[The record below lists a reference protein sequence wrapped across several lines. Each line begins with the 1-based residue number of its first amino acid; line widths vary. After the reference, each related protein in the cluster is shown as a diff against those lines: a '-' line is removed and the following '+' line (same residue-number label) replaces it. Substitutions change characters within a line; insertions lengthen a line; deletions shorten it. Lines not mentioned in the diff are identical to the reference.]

1 MVKRVAWKV
10 LSWVVFSA
18 ALFGIAFAAMAQ
30 SEATP
35 APAATPTPPPATD
48 ATPAPTAPLLLNLNL
63 EWVNSD
69 ICRLIEE
76 IRRTPNQAD
85 RRDMVEQIEEMIYK
99 HVEYPL
105 TFKLGEISDDK
116 ERERIGTTSDVVDAG
131 SADPLASQ
139 IGEAFALY
147 GIAKGYEG
155 YAAAASDQI
164 ARAKEIYPMVEALTV
179 RIDNF
184 QDQRPIRDWV
194 KDNLGGW
201 ASTDTVRVTFEGKN
215 IGQSSIDKLSTD
227 NFHVQAKGKNVKA
240 YYLAVAQA
248 DFLRGVNRYVVTD
261 ERLTERRPNFFY
273 LYLPPGKYALSTGSS
288 SFVPID
294 IEIKADPQKNFF
306 VVETLQDSVTVYAK
320 PDVGKEK
327 KKDQEAKKAEDKSNK
342 KDDQGQQKLN

>member
-1 MVKRVAWKV
+1 MKRVAWKV
-10 LSWVVFSA
+10 IGWVVFSA
-18 ALFGIAFAAMAQ
+18 VLLGVTFSAMAQ
-30 SEATP
+30 SET
-35 APAATPTPPPATD
+35 APASTATPTPEPPPAAD
-48 ATPAPTAPLLLNLNL
+48 AAPAVTAPMLLNLNL
-63 EWVNSD
+63 DWVNSD

-105 TFKLGEISDDK
+105 TFKQAEISDEI
-116 ERERIGTTSDVVDAG
+116 ERDRIGTTSDVADAG

-155 YAAAASDQI
+155 FAAAASDQI
-164 ARAKEIYPMVEALTV
+164 ERAKKIYPMVEALTV

-201 ASTDTVRVTFEGKN
+201 AATDTVRVTFEGKN
-215 IGQSSIDKLSTD
+215 LGQGSLDKLSAD
-227 NFHVQAKGKNVKA
+227 NFFVKAKGKNVKA

-261 ERLTERRPNFFY
+261 ERLTERRPNQFY
-273 LYLPPGKYALSTGSS
+273 LYLPPGKYELSTGSS
-288 SFVPID
+288 SFVPIE
-294 IEIKADPQKNFF
+294 IEVKSDPQKNFF
-306 VVETLQDSVTVYAK
+306 IVETLQDSVTVYAK

-327 KKDQEAKKAEDKSNK
+327 KKDQGTKKAADKADQ
-342 KDDQGQQKLN
+342 KDEKSK